1 MSKTWQFT
9 ILIILKRNLPNLYL
23 PSCFYIFQGALYG
36 IIVCGITS
44 FRIWFGPLPLE
55 VCHFRA
61 WVSNVVIWYSIFTWF
76 FISLAK
82 FMYIC
87 VWKHMRDMN
96 DDLIVTILVNTAIFI
111 SIWVP
116 TTGFSNRKGGEVEW
130 LCTGKFNDHDQIMN
144 PEIVPA
150 KLPQPYSPIFWAL
163 SVSILFLM
171 SGVTIGRQR
180 NSFNDNKLTILH
192 RPKDLESMLLNFA
205 CLILLLINVGGYNL
219 YWRG

>member
-1 MSKTWQFT
+1 MIQSQTWQFT
-9 ILIILKRNLPNLYL
+9 ILIIHKRTLQYL
-23 PSCFYIFQGALYG
+23 CFYIFQGALYG

-44 FRIWFGPLPLE
+44 FRIWFGPIPLE
-55 VCHFRA
+55 VCHFRS
-61 WVSNVVIWYSIFTWF
+61 WVSNVVIWYSLFTLF

-87 VWKHMRDMN
+87 VWKHMQDMN
-96 DDLIVTILVNTAIFI
+96 DDLIVTILVNTAVFI

-116 TTGFSNRKGGEVEW
+116 TTGFSNRKGGAVEW
-130 LCTGKFNDHDQIMN
+130 LCTGVFNDHDQILN
-144 PEIVPA
+144 PEIVPS

-171 SGVTIGRQR
+171 ISAKIGRQR
-180 NSFNDNKLTILH
+180 NSFNDVNLKILH

-205 CLILLLINVGGYNL
+205 CLILLVINVGGYNV

>member
-1 MSKTWQFT
+1 MAIYNIDNSEKESS
-9 ILIILKRNLPNLYL
+9 ILIFTLLFFFI
-23 PSCFYIFQGALYG
+23 IFKGALYG

-61 WVSNVVIWYSIFTWF
+61 WVSNVVIWYSLFTWF

-96 DDLIVTILVNTAIFI
+96 DDLIVTILVNTAVFI

-116 TTGFSNRKGGEVEW
+116 TTGFSNRKGGAVEW
-130 LCTGKFNDHDQIMN
+130 LCTGKFNDHHQIMN

-180 NSFNDNKLTILH
+180 NSFKDNKLTILH

-205 CLILLLINVGGYNL
+205 CLILLLINVGGYNV